1 MSVRFSLRFRRPIM
15 TLVSAGTALAA
26 AMAIAF
32 ALKEYELAAIP
43 QIVALSMAATVVII
57 RCLRLF
63 SMKETRE
70 PAFRAIAENAP
81 DAIARFDRDCRY
93 LYANPALQKLAGVSA
108 AAFLGRTP
116 LEVARDKASFHVFQE
131 RLREALETG
140 QETEV
145 ELFEDSI
152 RGISR
157 PICDHIRFAPE
168 FGVDGAVVSVLA
180 IGRDIGKL
188 KKTER
193 RLRRSRALLRSLAA
207 RQEKDRE
214 QERKR
219 VAREVL
225 EELGQSLTALDI
237 NFKLSNK
244 CLGSDSG
251 ALQEHLKSSQKLFDH
266 SIRVV
271 RDVASAL
278 RPSVLDIGIDAGLE
292 WLLEKFIEQTGI
304 PGTLRIGEPD
314 LAVNDEY
321 ATAIFRIVQETLDN
335 IVRHAQANA
344 VEITLDRS
352 GDDFILEVRDDG
364 QGFDLNTP
372 EEKTLGLVGIQ
383 ERVRR
388 LGGAVAIFSAPG
400 KGTAIEVRMPVQPN
414 LESV

>member
-15 TLVSAGTALAA
+15 TLVSVGSALAA
-26 AMAIAF
+26 TMAIAF
-32 ALKEYELAAIP
+32 GLKEYELAAIP
-43 QIVALSMAATVVII
+43 QIVALVMAGAVVII
-57 RCLRLF
+57 GCLWLY
-63 SMKETRE
+63 SMKESGE

-81 DAIARFDRDCRY
+81 DAIARFDRNCRF

-108 AAFLGRTP
+108 DAFLGRTP
-116 LEVARDKASFHVFQE
+116 LEVAPGKASFHAFQE

-145 ELFEDSI
+145 ELVEDSI

-157 PICDHIRFAPE
+157 PICDHIRIAPE
-168 FGVDGAVVSVLA
+168 FGGDGTVVSVLA

-188 KKTER
+188 KQTER
-193 RLRRSRALLRSLAA
+193 RLTMSRALLRSLVA
-207 RQEKDRE
+207 RQEKNRE

-219 VAREVL
+219 AARDVH
-225 EELGQSLTALDI
+225 EELGQSIAALNI
-237 NFKLSNK
+237 NFKLMNE
-244 CLGSDSG
+244 CMGSDSI

-278 RPSVLDIGIDAGLE
+278 RPSALDLGIDAGLE
-292 WLLEKFIEQTGI
+292 WLVEKFIEQTGI
-304 PGTLRIGEPD
+304 PCTLFIGEPD
-314 LAVNDEY
+314 LAVHDEY
-321 ATAIFRIVQETLDN
+321 ATAIFRIVQEALDN

-352 GDDFILEVRDDG
+352 GNDFILEVRDDG

-372 EEKTLGLVGIQ
+372 EEKTLGLVGIR

-400 KGTAIEVRMPVQPN
+400 KGTAIEVRFPASPIS
-414 LESV
+414 ESV

>member
-271 RDVASAL
+271 RDVASA
-278 RPSVLDIGIDAGLE
+278 A
-292 WLLEKFIEQTGI
+292 
-304 PGTLRIGEPD
+304 
-314 LAVNDEY
+314 A
-321 ATAIFRIVQETLDN
+321 
-335 IVRHAQANA
+335 
-344 VEITLDRS
+344 
-352 GDDFILEVRDDG
+352 
-364 QGFDLNTP
+364 
-372 EEKTLGLVGIQ
+372 
-383 ERVRR
+383 ER
-388 LGGAVAIFSAPG
+388 A
-400 KGTAIEVRMPVQPN
+400 
-414 LESV
+414 

>member
-81 DAIARFDRDCRY
+81 DAIARFDRNCRY

-321 ATAIFRIVQETLDN
+321 ATAIFRIVQEALDN